1 MRTRQGPRGFTII
14 ELMFVVVIIGIIAA
28 VAIPNYLRFAKKAK
42 EAVVT
47 ENMHTIQ
54 LAVES
59 FAVSTV
65 GVYPVPADEPVLK
78 AELPGGAYPNNP
90 FTSAETVVVWNA
102 DPAQPGDISITN
114 VGAGY
119 RLRGRG
125 ATGFLK
131 DLTGGN

>member
-28 VAIPNYLRFAKKAK
+28 IAIPNYLRFAQKAK
-42 EAVVT
+42 EAVVV

-59 FAVSTV
+59 FAVV
-65 GVYPVPADEPVLK
+65 QLGVYPLQADEPSVK
-78 AELPGGAYPNNP
+78 GELPGNAYPDNP
-90 FTSAETVVVWNA
+90 FTSAETIVAWNA
-102 DPAQPGDISITN
+102 DPASPGEITISN
-114 VGAGY
+114 VGTGY
-119 RLRGRG
+119 RLRGHG